1 MFSSILMKSE
11 NICHKY
17 FFTFFA
23 SLVIFERLL
32 FADMDMKVSMM
43 IRLLEEDG
51 DSFAKKA
58 EMYFQKRPELL
69 KLVEEFYRAYRALDE
84 RYDHATVA
92 LRQAHRT
99 IQEAFPNQIP
109 SMRTDASNSASS
121 DDLQKEAYDVDA
133 PNIVSIKSNGK
144 ARKVLNFLEEDG
156 KGYDKADLNYKIEG
170 ENGEAISLQ
179 CQKLLEKISNL
190 ELEISR
196 AQEENE
202 KINSELERCLIFE
215 QKVNVLTKQMNE
227 RGEEIE
233 TLKHRSEE
241 ADLKNCSLIEDL
253 HKVEEQNESLSKEL
267 RSNQEE
273 LEEERILKVKAEEA
287 LKSSEKLNL
296 SHQRELKVLFSD
308 LQMKSEN
315 LSDLE
320 DKVEKLEVD
329 NQSLTA
335 QLQQKIMVS
344 QGESYDLEL
353 KLKCIVDQIL
363 GIGLSEESFKCQ

>member
-1 MFSSILMKSE
+1 MKSE

-23 SLVIFERLL
+23 SLVIFDRLL
-32 FADMDMKVSMM
+32 SADMDMKVSMM

-69 KLVEEFYRAYRALDE
+69 KLVEELYRAYRALAE
-84 RYDHATVA
+84 RYDYAIVA

-99 IQEAFPNQIP
+99 IQEAFPNQISSTP
-109 SMRTDASNSASS
+109 THASNSTSS

-133 PNIVSIKSNGK
+133 PNIVSIKSIGK

-156 KGYDKADLNYKIEG
+156 KGYDRADLNYKIEG
-170 ENGEAISLQ
+170 ENGEAISLE
-179 CQKLLEKISNL
+179 CQKFSEKISNL

-196 AQEENE
+196 PQEENE

-253 HKVEEQNESLSKEL
+253 HKVEENSRLNKIKMRIPCNLFILLSLTYQNSSSVTLILDSNSYSIVSLYIFL
-267 RSNQEE
+267 RSVH
-273 LEEERILKVKAEEA
+273 LILHPRRLVP
-287 LKSSEKLNL
+287 
-296 SHQRELKVLFSD
+296 
-308 LQMKSEN
+308 
-315 LSDLE
+315 
-320 DKVEKLEVD
+320 
-329 NQSLTA
+329 
-335 QLQQKIMVS
+335 
-344 QGESYDLEL
+344 
-353 KLKCIVDQIL
+353 
-363 GIGLSEESFKCQ
+363 